1 MTTVALFDLDGTLV
15 HFDRPFEGIIGD
27 TCRAVGFA
35 PPDGLPRRY
44 VELFFEH
51 LRDGAADPYHHG
63 AMDLVAE
70 FGLDLDPG
78 GFAERYV
85 EAELA
90 ATSVPE
96 PVRET
101 LDALSAEYTLG
112 VLTNGHGPVQRRK
125 LDAHGLAEY
134 FDDVVAAT
142 DVGVLKPDPEVFR
155 LAMERLPAERHVYVG
170 DSLEYDVRPAKALG
184 LGTVLVG
191 DAIAADGGVSDD
203 VDLHVPEPADFG
215 RIRRLLE

>member
-1 MTTVALFDLDGTLV
+1 MTTVALFDLDETLV
-15 HFDRPFEGIIGD
+15 HFDRSFEGIIGD
-27 TCRAVGFA
+27 TCHEIGVA
-35 PPDGLPRRY
+35 PPDGLPGRY

-51 LRDGAADPYHHG
+51 LEGGAADPYHDG
-63 AMDLVAE
+63 AADLVAE
-70 FGLDLDPG
+70 FELDLDPA

-90 ATSVPE
+90 ATYVPE
-96 PVRET
+96 PIR
-101 LDALSAEYTLG
+101 DALGALSEEFTLG
-112 VLTNGHGPVQRRK
+112 VLTNGVGPVQRRK
-125 LDAHGLAEY
+125 LDDHGLTDY

-142 DVGVLKPDPEVFR
+142 DVGVLKPDPEIFR
-155 LAMERLPAERHVYVG
+155 LAMGRLPADDHVYVG
-170 DSLEYDVRPAKALG
+170 DSLTYDVRPAKALG

-191 DAIAADGGVSDD
+191 DGFAADGGVPNH